1 MNTSATSF
9 SHSSSAAPMTPPT
22 PRASEGHV
30 SARLVWPFLRVARAC
45 DSATSIL
52 MSEGI
57 DLQRC
62 VRPETRIGHH
72 IVIRALT
79 AYIRSTDD
87 WTIGLRAAD
96 SLESGDFDIVEL
108 TARCCPSV
116 EEGISCGARY
126 VHLLNESTEM
136 TLVREGATA
145 LWSFRASNGAVSHPA
160 ANDFVV
166 AAGTNLLR
174 RYANIAEPPIEV
186 HLMHPEP
193 ADIEPYK
200 QAFRTKIRFGMPCN
214 AILLDASRL
223 TLPLLRDDPT
233 IRAVFEAY
241 AREQL
246 DCLATGVRRRIVDV
260 AAEELRAGK
269 LTMDSVSR
277 RLGLSA
283 ATLRRR
289 LEDEGTTFREIVD
302 EVRRGLAEQ
311 HLLDRRFG
319 IGEIA
324 FLLGFSNVSAFN
336 KAFRRWNASSPS
348 EYRAKL
354 LERTMG
360 TGDVRGKT
368 YGPIRQ
374 A

>member
-1 MNTSATSF
+1 
-9 SHSSSAAPMTPPT
+9 
-22 PRASEGHV
+22 
-30 SARLVWPFLRVARAC
+30 
-45 DSATSIL
+45 

-72 IVIRALT
+72 IVVRALT

-87 WTIGLRAAD
+87 WTIGLRAGD

-116 EEGISCGARY
+116 QDGILCGARY
-126 VHLLNESTEM
+126 VHLISESVEM
-136 TLVREGATA
+136 TLVHEASTA
-145 LWSFRASNGAVSHPA
+145 LWCFRANGATVPHPA

-166 AAGTNLLR
+166 AAGANLLR
-174 RYANIAEPPIEV
+174 RYARMVEPPLEV
-186 HLMHPEP
+186 HFMHPEP

-200 QAFRTKIRFGMPCN
+200 QAFRTTLRFGMPSN
-214 AILLDASRL
+214 GILLDAAQL

-233 IRAVFEAY
+233 VRAAFEAY

-269 LTMDSVSR
+269 LTMTSVSH

-311 HLLDRRFG
+311 HLVDRRFG

-348 EYRAKL
+348 EFRARL
-354 LERTMG
+354 LDRG
-360 TGDVRGKT
+360 TGAAEGRSKSIGRT
-368 YGPIRQ
+368 RPG
-374 A
+374 

>member
-1 MNTSATSF
+1 
-9 SHSSSAAPMTPPT
+9 
-22 PRASEGHV
+22 
-30 SARLVWPFLRVARAC
+30 
-45 DSATSIL
+45 

-72 IVIRALT
+72 IVMRALT

-87 WTIGLRAAD
+87 WTIGLRAGD

-116 EEGISCGARY
+116 QDGILCGARY
-126 VHLLNESTEM
+126 VHLISESTEVA
-136 TLVREGATA
+136 LVHEASSA
-145 LWSFRASNGAVSHPA
+145 LWSFRTSNGTVSHPA

-166 AAGTNLLR
+166 AAGVNLLR
-174 RYANIAEPPIEV
+174 RYARMVEPPLEV
-186 HLMHPEP
+186 HFMHPQP
-193 ADIEPYK
+193 ADLEPYA
-200 QAFRTKIRFGMPCN
+200 QAFRTTVRFGMPHN
-214 AILLDASRL
+214 AIALSAAQLA
-223 TLPLLRDDPT
+223 LPLLREDPT
-233 IRAVFEAY
+233 IRTVFEAY

-354 LERTMG
+354 LERSRS
-360 TGDVRGKT
+360 DSRGKM
-368 YGPIRQ
+368 PIPTRQ

>member
-1 MNTSATSF
+1 
-9 SHSSSAAPMTPPT
+9 MTPP
-22 PRASEGHV
+22 PARPSEGHV

-45 DSATSIL
+45 DSASAIL

-87 WTIGLRAAD
+87 WTIGLRAGD

-108 TARCCPSV
+108 TARCCPNV
-116 EEGISCGARY
+116 QDGILCGARY
-126 VHLLNESTEM
+126 VHLLSESTEM
-136 TLVREGATA
+136 ALVHEGSTA
-145 LWSFRASNGAVSHPA
+145 LWCFRASNGSVSHPA

-166 AAGTNLLR
+166 AAGTSLLR
-174 RYANIAEPPIEV
+174 RYANIADAPIEV
-186 HLMHPEP
+186 HFMHSEP
-193 ADIEPYK
+193 ADIQPYE
-200 QAFRTKIRFGMPCN
+200 QTFRTKARFGMPCN
-214 AILLDASRL
+214 AIVLDAARL
-223 TLPLLRDDPT
+223 ALPLVRDDST
-233 IRAVFEAY
+233 IRAVFETY

-246 DCLATGVRRRIVDV
+246 DSLATGVRRRIVDV

-348 EYRAKL
+348 EYRSKL
-354 LERTMG
+354 LERG
-360 TGDVRGKT
+360 AGGGEGRRKA
-368 YGPIRQ
+368 YGPTRQ